1 MVVEVVVEVLVVV
14 VVEILFVVV
23 FVFVVEVGVRY
34 LPGRAGGWLIKQK

>member
-14 VVEILFVVV
+14 VVEILIVVV

-34 LPGRAGGWLIKQK
+34 LPGRVGGWLIKQK